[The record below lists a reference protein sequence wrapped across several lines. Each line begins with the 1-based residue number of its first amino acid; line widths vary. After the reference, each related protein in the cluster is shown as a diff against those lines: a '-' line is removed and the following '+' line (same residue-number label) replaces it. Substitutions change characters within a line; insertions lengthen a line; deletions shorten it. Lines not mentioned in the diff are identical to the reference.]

1 MLSSLH
7 IRNYVLIDSLDIDF
21 PEGLVIITGQTG
33 AGKSILLGA
42 LSLVAGAKADAS
54 MISPGASSCVVE
66 AEFDV
71 PDGTQALR
79 ELLEEN
85 DVEWDGGHIIARRVV
100 NPTGRSRCFVNDSP
114 VNVQTLSELSTYLV
128 DIHSQHQSLL
138 LTDHGFQL
146 SLLDAYAGNEELL
159 AGCRGA
165 WNRSQELRR
174 ELESVRSRLAS
185 LSTARDYNDSQFREL
200 DSANLRD
207 GELEELEEE
216 QKTLAN
222 AEQILS
228 DLFAAGE
235 MFSPDESS
243 GMRTMGSCLKEAG
256 KLIARVSRYMPS
268 LVTLVYRIDSARIEV
283 EDISAEIED
292 AASRI
297 NVSGERLHQVE
308 ERMSALY
315 SLMTKH
321 GCRSVA
327 ELIGIREKYS
337 SELFDSTA
345 LAEQEASLAVELE
358 SAGKELNEWCRRLHD
373 ARSSASEPFAAS
385 VLESLRFLEL
395 DRSVFSVSLSDAQCG
410 PSGSDSV
417 AFLFSASGLN
427 PQDVSRCASG
437 GELSRIMLSLKAIMA
452 RTRARTTSVEVMPTM
467 IFDEID
473 TGVSGSVAD
482 RMGSMICSMGVDMQ
496 IFSITHLPQVAAKG
510 KAHYVVSK
518 SFDETDG
525 RAVSTI
531 RKVAGDERV
540 REIARLLSGSS
551 ITPEAIANARALLDS

>member
-42 LSLVAGAKADAS
+42 LSLVAGAKADAA
-54 MISPGASSCVVE
+54 MITPGAASCVVE

-71 PDGTQALR
+71 PDGALSVR
-79 ELLEEN
+79 GLLEEN
-85 DVEWDGGHIIARRVV
+85 DVEWDGGHIIVRRVV
-100 NPTGRSRCFVNDSP
+100 NSTGRSRCFVNDSP
-114 VNVQTLSELSTYLV
+114 VNVQALSELSAYLI

-138 LTDHGFQL
+138 LNDHAFQL
-146 SLLDAYAGNEELL
+146 SLLDAYAGNAELL

-165 WNRSQELRR
+165 WSRSQELRR
-174 ELESVRSRLAS
+174 ELESVRSRLES
-185 LSTARDYNDSQFREL
+185 LATARDYNEAQFREL
-200 DSANLRD
+200 DAANLRD

-222 AEQILS
+222 AEQILD
-228 DLFAAGE
+228 DLSAASE

-243 GMRTMGSCLKEAG
+243 GLRAMGSSLKEAG
-256 KLIARVSRYMPS
+256 KLVARVGKYLPA
-268 LVTLVYRIDSARIEV
+268 LEALAERIDSARIEI
-283 EDISAEIED
+283 EDISSEIED

-297 NVSGERLHQVE
+297 YVSQDRLQQVE
-308 ERMSALY
+308 DRMSALY
-315 SLMTKH
+315 SLMSKH
-321 GCRSVA
+321 GCRSVS
-327 ELIGIREKYS
+327 ELIDIREKYS
-337 SELFDSTA
+337 SELFDSSA
-345 LAEQEASLAVELE
+345 LAEREESLSAALEA
-358 SAGKELNEWCRRLHD
+358 AGKELSEWSGRLHE
-373 ARSSASEPFAAS
+373 ARAKASKPFAAS

-395 DRSVFSVSLSDAQCG
+395 DRSVFSVSLGEVACGPCGSDAV
-410 PSGSDSV
+410 S
-417 AFLFSASGLN
+417 FMFSASGLN

-452 RTRARTTSVEVMPTM
+452 RTRADGALGEVMPTM

-482 RMGSMICSMGVDMQ
+482 RMGSMICSMGEDMQ

-518 SFDETDG
+518 TFDDASG
-525 RAVSTI
+525 RAVSGI
-531 RKVAGDERV
+531 RQVCGEERV
-540 REIARLLSGSS
+540 SEIARLLSGSS
-551 ITPEAIANARALLDS
+551 ITPEAIANAKALLKH